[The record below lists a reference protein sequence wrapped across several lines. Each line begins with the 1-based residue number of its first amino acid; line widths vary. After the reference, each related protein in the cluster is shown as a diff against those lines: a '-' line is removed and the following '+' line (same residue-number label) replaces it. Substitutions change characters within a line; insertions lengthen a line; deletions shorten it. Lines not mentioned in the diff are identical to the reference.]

1 MKDVL
6 FIDLETQS
14 GIDISN
20 VLSYVSHP
28 STQILCAVA
37 KRNCTKDS
45 QEQQNYTWI
54 PGLDRIPS
62 GGAFAA
68 LLKEYPYGLHV
79 GEQCPFPTD
88 IPWVAH
94 NAMGFDALI
103 WDRLYPNHK
112 PDVWYD
118 TIPMCRAAGLPGGL
132 DKVSQILFGEGKK
145 DAKLLIKTMCNAKW
159 NGNKWTYPVG
169 TPALWKQLIEYNIHD
184 VLLLEKVYNETSR
197 TFTGYELLG
206 ADFRI
211 NSRGFNFDKTFAML
225 LLDLWNC
232 VQKDAFDHVAA
243 ITNGE
248 LKLTDLRSPV
258 KVKKWLETKGCYI
271 DSLNKQ
277 NITEEL
283 EEYEETN
290 CPNLPLIVEVIRE
303 REKVTRGSKGK
314 IERLLEIALN
324 TPDTRLR
331 HSLVSNGAHTGRYS
345 GRGLQPHNLAKAF
358 SKPLLNEILKRY
370 KTNQTLTLN
379 DLNICECPET
389 DAVEKSHTSKCV
401 KNPADRLTE
410 LMRPVFCAPSG
421 KLLTIGDYAQ
431 IEARILA
438 WISGESLLLRAFAD
452 PAKDVYCEMSS
463 KLFGRR
469 ITKENFAER
478 QLGKIVVLGCGYGMG
493 KVKFEVFCKKSK
505 PQIRLT
511 ELGLTAED
519 VITAYRK
526 SVPAITIFWKLI
538 EQRVIN
544 AVHGNASDYGRLWVD
559 MDGKNLHIILPSGRP
574 LVYRN
579 ARIES
584 RIPKFCAMF
593 GMTPFYKPTIIYD
606 HPHGREGQ
614 LYGGLITENICQAI
628 GNDFLRAA
636 ILQCDREK
644 LDVVMHVHDSIVLED
659 ERDLTSEL
667 EHVMMNVPSWAAGFP
682 MKVDIHCGERNL

>member
-6 FIDLETQS
+6 FIDIETQS
-14 GIDISN
+14 GVDISN

-28 STQILCAVA
+28 STRILCAVV
-37 KRNCTKDS
+37 KRHGTKYS

-62 GGAFAA
+62 VALAA
-68 LLKEYPYGLHV
+68 LLKEYPYGLYV
-79 GEQCPFPTD
+79 GKQCPFPTD

-94 NAMGFDALI
+94 NAMGFDTLI

-112 PDVWYD
+112 PAVWYD

-132 DKVSQILFGEGKK
+132 DKVSQILFSEGKK
-145 DAKLLIKTMCNAKW
+145 DAKLLIKTMCAAKW
-159 NGNKWTYPVG
+159 SGNKWTYPVG

-184 VLLLEKVYNETSR
+184 VLLLEKVYNEVSR

-225 LLDLWNC
+225 LLDLWNR

-258 KVKKWLETKGCYI
+258 KVKKWLETKGCHV

-314 IERLLEIALN
+314 VERLLEIALN
-324 TPDTRLR
+324 TSDTRLR

-370 KTNQTLTLN
+370 KTNKTLTLD
-379 DLNICECPET
+379 DLNICECPEM
-389 DAVEKSHTSKCV
+389 EHLSNCI

-410 LMRPVFCAPSG
+410 LMRPVFCAPPG

-452 PAKDVYCEMSS
+452 PQKDVYCEMASR
-463 KLFGRR
+463 LFGRR

-505 PQIRLT
+505 PQIRLA
-511 ELGLTAED
+511 ELGLTSED

-526 SVPAITIFWKLI
+526 SVPAITTFWKQI
-538 EQRVIN
+538 ELFVTQTVGSGIRGLCERVETK
-544 AVHGNASDYGRLWVD
+544 
-559 MDGKNLHIILPSGRP
+559 MDGKNLHIVLPSGRL

-628 GNDFLRAA
+628 GNDFLRDA

-644 LDVVMHVHDSIVLED
+644 LDVVMHVHDSVVLED

-667 EHVMMNVPSWAAGFP
+667 ERVMTNVPSWADGFP